1 MRAAWLTDICQVPP
15 GEIKHSQQ
23 QTFELCR
30 ASLPVL
36 SLCPGSK
43 CIQLPWFSDYFM
55 AEVAGRSSRLPHG
68 CHPFSIS
75 FSHPLGP
82 SKGLK
87 LLHPSSY
94 FKIPLFSFSINLH
107 PGSCLVKYI
116 FPSGLRKTSVSP
128 RQSTGEE
135 AGTSSHYMG
144 QEAPTLT
151 SVVLSSKNLLCLTK
165 QIHRD
170 KQDYHTGKQQV
181 LRLSQFILF
190 HVFSCDLEK
199 EKAERP

>member
-151 SVVLSSKNLLCLTK
+151 SVV
-165 QIHRD
+165 
-170 KQDYHTGKQQV
+170 YQV
-181 LRLSQFILF
+181 KIYF
-190 HVFSCDLEK
+190 V
-199 EKAERP
+199 